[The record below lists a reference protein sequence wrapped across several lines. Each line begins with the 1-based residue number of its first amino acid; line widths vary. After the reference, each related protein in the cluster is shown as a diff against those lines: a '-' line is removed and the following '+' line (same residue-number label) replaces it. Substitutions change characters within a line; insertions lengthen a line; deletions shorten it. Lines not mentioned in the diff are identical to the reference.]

1 MPTNDQINK
10 EHERQHFKNQDKVV
24 AAIERQYNAIMSQI
38 IPLIEAGAVSAV
50 IQRTLNKALK
60 KFVENTTGI
69 IESGIKYSWDVSS
82 QKNLTYF
89 EKRLEGYEI
98 PPKIK
103 EALLKPNN
111 RVEAFIKRKQ
121 NGLTLSDR
129 VWKSAEQFKSNVD
142 MALDVGIAEGKSAKQ
157 ISREIRQDLR
167 EPDRLFRRV
176 RDARGRLKLSKPA
189 KAYNPGQGV
198 YRSAAKNSERLA
210 RTEIN
215 MAYRA
220 ADGAAYQDNPLVLGY
235 EIKLS
240 ATAKP
245 KTRCELCRTMEGS
258 YPIWFDWKGW
268 HPNCLCFKIPVLMS
282 DEMMARYQ
290 KLVARGEDTAEA
302 IKELQKSVRIEDIPD
317 SAKKW
322 LNDNNERMMG
332 WKQPPFW
339 YQDNKDFIIKNVIKA
354 G

>member
-1 MPTNDQINK
+1 MPTNEQINK

-24 AAIERQYNAIMSQI
+24 AAIEKQYNAIMAQI

-60 KFVENTTGI
+60 RFVKNTTVI
-69 IESGIKYSWDVSS
+69 IESGIKYSWDVSTN
-82 QKNLTYF
+82 KNMTYF

-98 PPKIK
+98 PSKIK
-103 EALLKPNN
+103 EVLLKPNN

-129 VWKSAEQFKSNVD
+129 VWQHAQRFQDNVD
-142 MALDVGIAEGKSAKQ
+142 FALDVGVAEGKSAKQ
-157 ISREIRQDLR
+157 IGRELR
-167 EPDRLFRRV
+167 ANLRDPESLFRRV
-176 RDARGRLKLSKPA
+176 RDSRGQLKLSKPA

-220 ADGAAYQDNPLVLGY
+220 ADGAAYQDNSLVLGY

-245 KTRCELCRTMEGS
+245 KTKCELCRTMEGS
-258 YPIWFDWKGW
+258 YPVWFDWKGW

-282 DEMMARYQ
+282 DEMMAQYQ
-290 KLVARGEDTAEA
+290 KLVARGEDTSEA
-302 IKELQKSVRIEDIPD
+302 IKVLQKSVRIEALPD
-317 SAKKW
+317 RAIKW
-322 LNDNNERMMG
+322 IKDNNERMMG
-332 WKQPPFW
+332 WKSLPYW
-339 YQDNKDFIIKNVIKA
+339 LIGNKEVLA
-354 G
+354 Q